1 MMRFLF
7 IILCLLSPSFFDS
20 RVEFEHIPNHSADP
34 KFKFKNLPSP
44 RSDDAATKAKLTMID
59 GVLDGGSGQ
68 LSALTDGLLPKNE
81 DDPGGNLYFSA
92 GSMGGRFLMDF
103 QAPIDIAEIISYS
116 WHPGSRGPQ
125 LYKLYG
131 ATGTEPNLNLG
142 PKRGVDPATHGWQFI
157 ATVST
162 IPKQGE
168 DGGQYAAR
176 VSNPNGNLGK
186 FRYLLFDC
194 YVTELNDD
202 WGNTFYS
209 EVDVIEKR

>member
-1 MMRFLF
+1 MKFFF
-7 IILCLLSPSFFDS
+7 IIVCLFAPIFVES
-20 RVEFEHIPNHSADP
+20 RIEFEHIPNRAADP

-44 RSDDAATKAKLTMID
+44 SSTDAATKAKLTIID

-68 LSALTDGLLPKNE
+68 LSALTDGLLPQNE
-81 DDPGGNLYFSA
+81 DDPGGNLYFNA
-92 GSMGGRFLMDF
+92 GTMGGRFLMDF
-103 QAPIDIAEIISYS
+103 QEPIDVAQVISYS

-131 ATGTEPNLNLG
+131 AVGTEPNFNMG
-142 PKRGVDPATHGWQFI
+142 PKRGVDPVTQGWKFI

-162 IPKQGE
+162 IPKEGE
-168 DGGQYAAR
+168 DGGQYAAQ
-176 VSNPNGNLGK
+176 VSDSSGSLGN
-186 FRYLLFDC
+186 FRFLLFDC

-209 EVDVIEKR
+209 EVDVIERR